1 MVRLACV
8 RNTELLLLI
17 VSRRKDALIVV
28 GLCNM
33 VGTDTGRPHFKHSPH
48 ISRRFT
54 VNDGKPFIVVTLDIA
69 VRCLIAT
76 VDTFPGI
83 GFNDRAYL
91 L

>member
-1 MVRLACV
+1 MVRLTCV

-33 VGTDTGRPHFKHSPH
+33 VGADAGRPHFKHSPH

-83 GFNDRAYL
+83 GFNDRADL